1 MKQHTENAYQRK
13 KQPER
18 VRAQLL
24 EACAH
29 MILAQGVAGLT
40 LDAVAQM
47 AGVSKGGLLHHFA
60 SKQALLDALYNELL
74 EQMDAQVSN
83 AMKKDPLPFGSFSR
97 AYITVNTAASS
108 QKKQARLIEV
118 MMLESLSQEK
128 MRQRWDTWLEQRLQ
142 KSGPEE
148 RSARLMLAR
157 YAADGLWLND
167 LMHTAQPGA
176 RQRKTIIR
184 QLLAMTLPAQ
194 ETEQT

>member
-1 MKQHTENAYQRK
+1 
-13 KQPER
+13 
-18 VRAQLL
+18 
-24 EACAH
+24 

-74 EQMDAQVSN
+74 EQMDAQISN
-83 AMKKDPLPFGSFSR
+83 AMKKDPLTFGSFSR
-97 AYITVNTAASS
+97 AYITVNTTASS

-128 MRQRWDTWLEQRLQ
+128 MRQRWDTWLEQRLH

-148 RSARLMLAR
+148 RSVRLMLAR

>member
-1 MKQHTENAYQRK
+1 
-13 KQPER
+13 
-18 VRAQLL
+18 
-24 EACAH
+24 
-29 MILAQGVAGLT
+29 
-40 LDAVAQM
+40 
-47 AGVSKGGLLHHFA
+47 
-60 SKQALLDALYNELL
+60 
-74 EQMDAQVSN
+74 
-83 AMKKDPLPFGSFSR
+83 
-97 AYITVNTAASS
+97 
-108 QKKQARLIEV
+108 

-148 RSARLMLAR
+148 RSVRLMLAR

>member
-24 EACAH
+24 EASAH

-74 EQMDAQVSN
+74 EQMDAQISN
-83 AMKKDPLPFGSFSR
+83 AMKKDPLTFGSFSR
-97 AYITVNTAASS
+97 AYITVNTTASS

-128 MRQRWDTWLEQRLQ
+128 MRQRWDTWLEQRLH

-148 RSARLMLAR
+148 RSVRLMLAR

>member
-1 MKQHTENAYQRK
+1 MKQHAENAYQRK

-97 AYITVNTAASS
+97 AYITVNTTGSS

-128 MRQRWDTWLEQRLQ
+128 MRQCWDTWLEQRLQ

-148 RSARLMLAR
+148 RSAHLMLAR

-176 RQRKTIIR
+176 RQRKSIIR

>member
-1 MKQHTENAYQRK
+1 MKKNTENAYQRK

-24 EACAH
+24 EASAH

-60 SKQALLDALYNELL
+60 SKQVLLDALYNELL

-97 AYITVNTAASS
+97 AYITVNTTGSS

>member
-1 MKQHTENAYQRK
+1 MKQHTENTYQRK

-24 EACAH
+24 EASAH

-47 AGVSKGGLLHHFA
+47 AGVSKGGLLHHFT

-97 AYITVNTAASS
+97 AYITVNTTGSS

-128 MRQRWDTWLEQRLQ
+128 MHQRWDMWLEQQLQ

-194 ETEQT
+194 ETKHT

>member
-24 EACAH
+24 EASAH

-74 EQMDAQVSN
+74 EQMDAQISN
-83 AMKKDPLPFGSFSR
+83 AMKKDPLTFGSFSR

-167 LMHTAQPGA
+167 LLHPAQPGA

-194 ETEQT
+194 

>member
-1 MKQHTENAYQRK
+1 
-13 KQPER
+13 
-18 VRAQLL
+18 
-24 EACAH
+24 
-29 MILAQGVAGLT
+29 
-40 LDAVAQM
+40 
-47 AGVSKGGLLHHFA
+47 
-60 SKQALLDALYNELL
+60 
-74 EQMDAQVSN
+74 
-83 AMKKDPLPFGSFSR
+83 
-97 AYITVNTAASS
+97 
-108 QKKQARLIEV
+108 

-167 LMHTAQPGA
+167 LIHTAQPSA

-194 ETEQT
+194 ETEHT

>member
-24 EACAH
+24 EASAH

-74 EQMDAQVSN
+74 EQMDAQISN
-83 AMKKDPLPFGSFSR
+83 AMKKDPLTFGSFSR

>member
-74 EQMDAQVSN
+74 EQMDAQISN

-97 AYITVNTAASS
+97 AYITVNTTASS

-128 MRQRWDTWLEQRLQ
+128 MRQRWDAWLEQRLQ

-167 LMHTAQPGA
+167 LMHTAQPAA
-176 RQRKTIIR
+176 RQRKAIIR

-194 ETEQT
+194 ETEHT